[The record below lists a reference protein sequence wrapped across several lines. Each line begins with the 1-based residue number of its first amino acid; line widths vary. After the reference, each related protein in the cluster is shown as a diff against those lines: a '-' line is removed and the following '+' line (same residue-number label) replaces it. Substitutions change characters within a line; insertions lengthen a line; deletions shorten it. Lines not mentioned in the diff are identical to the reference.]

1 MWWRYLILILLQ
13 TSTLAAGQAMFKL
26 FLNRIHRQDFELSW
40 TYIKDMTIQNGLIIL
55 GMISFFLSSLLLW
68 SYALKKLPFSQAYPL
83 SSLSFIFGMILAY
96 FMFQESI
103 PFTRWVGVFFIVAGC
118 FLISMK

>member
-103 PFTRWVGVFFIVAGC
+103 PFTRWVGVFLIVAGC

>member
-1 MWWRYLILILLQ
+1 MILLQ

-103 PFTRWVGVFFIVAGC
+103 PFTRWVGVFLIVAGC

>member
-1 MWWRYLILILLQ
+1 MWWRYFILIMLQ

-26 FLNRIHRQDFELSW
+26 FLNRVHRNEFEWSW
-40 TYIKDMTIQNGLIIL
+40 AYIKDLTIQNGLIIL
-55 GMISFFLSSLLLW
+55 GMIAFFLSSLLLW
-68 SYALKKLPFSQAYPL
+68 TYALKKLPFSQAYPL

-96 FMFQESI
+96 FMFSDAI
-103 PFTRWVGVFFIVAGC
+103 PFTRWIGVFLIVAGC